1 MNGQFSNHCFLNTF
15 VHFYYSLSFHY
26 FIKKR
31 MTKPKFIVTS
41 SIELKY
47 LPPVVFECFVIVNS
61 FDCQYKVS
69 ITIEENP

>member
-1 MNGQFSNHCFLNTF
+1 
-15 VHFYYSLSFHY
+15 
-26 FIKKR
+26 

-61 FDCQYKVS
+61 FDCRYKVS